1 MLARIGVIAVAFVS
15 FLTARAQLTWEK
27 TEVELHP
34 AAADKQAVGTF
45 RFENK
50 TDKPIRILSVH
61 TSCGCTTAGKTKD
74 VVAPGEKSEITAT
87 FNIGDRTGVQQ
98 KQITVQTDDQKQ
110 PTTVLTLK
118 AVIASPLE
126 LQPTFV
132 FWQQGEEPKP
142 KTIVAKTT
150 KEIPVKHIDVTSS
163 SPDFQAT
170 VENGAN
176 GEFRIKV
183 QPKET
188 KRTVAATLTIKPD
201 NPPKPYYVAARVMP
215 PQAQP
220 PQPQPQPQ
228 PQTQTH

>member
-1 MLARIGVIAVAFVS
+1 MLARLATFTAALVALS
-15 FLTARAQLTWEK
+15 TARAQLTWEK

-34 AAADKQAVGTF
+34 KPDDKQAIGTF
-45 RFENK
+45 RYENK
-50 TDKPIRILSVH
+50 TDKTIHIASVH
-61 TSCGCTTAGKTKD
+61 TSCGCTTAGVKKND
-74 VVAPGEKSEITAT
+74 VAPGEKGEITAT
-87 FNIGDRTGVQQ
+87 FNIGDRTGLQQ

-118 AVIASPLE
+118 AAIASPVE

-150 KEIPVKHIDVTSS
+150 KDIPVKHLDVTSS
-163 SPDFQAT
+163 SPEFQT
-170 VENGAN
+170 SVENGAN

-188 KRTVAATLTIKPD
+188 TRTVAATLTIKPD

-215 PQAQP
+215 AQAQP
-220 PQPQPQPQ
+220 QTQAQSQPQPQS
-228 PQTQTH
+228 H

>member
-1 MLARIGVIAVAFVS
+1 MNMRLRLLVGFCIVGVALS
-15 FLTARAQLTWEK
+15 ARAQLTWQK

-34 AAADKQAVGTF
+34 GPTDKQAIGTF
-45 RFENK
+45 AFENK
-50 TDKPIRILSVH
+50 TDKPVRILSVH

-98 KQITVQTDDQKQ
+98 KQITVQTDDPKQ

-132 FWQQGEEPKP
+132 FWQQGEEAKP

-150 KEIPVKHIDVTSS
+150 KEVPVKHIDVTSS
-163 SPDFQAT
+163 STDFQT
-170 VENGAN
+170 SVENAAN

-188 KRTVAATLTIKPD
+188 TRTVAATLTIKPD

-215 PQAQP
+215 PQGKAPAQAET
-220 PQPQPQPQ
+220 QP
-228 PQTQTH
+228 H

>member
-1 MLARIGVIAVAFVS
+1 MLARFATITAALVALS
-15 FLTARAQLTWEK
+15 TARAELTWEK

-34 AAADKQAVGTF
+34 KPDDKQAVGTF
-45 RFENK
+45 KFENK
-50 TDKPIRILSVH
+50 TDKPVRIMSVH

-74 VVAPGEKSEITAT
+74 VIAPGEKSEITAT

-110 PTTVLTLK
+110 PTTILTLK

-150 KEIPVKHIDVTSS
+150 KEVPVKHIDVSSS
-163 SPDFQAT
+163 SPEFQT
-170 VENGAN
+170 SVENGPN

-188 KRTVAATLTIKPD
+188 TRTVAATLTIKPD
-201 NPPKPYYVAARVMP
+201 NPAKPYYVAARVMP

-220 PQPQPQPQ
+220 QQ
-228 PQTQTH
+228 PQTQSH